1 FWPTTIDPVAWQ
13 APKAPPLTGQFA
25 PNAKLSAVE
34 HLATGEGIGP
44 EDIAIDE
51 AGNLYAGYED
61 GRIIRFDGKG
71 ENPVELANTGG
82 RPLGLDFD
90 PQGNLIIADGYK
102 GLLSLSLQPDTRG
115 ELELLTNESNGRPFK
130 FTDDVDVASDGKIYF
145 TDASSKF
152 GPKNKAVDDIL
163 EHGGHGR
170 LLRYDPVGKSTSTL
184 LNDLQFANG
193 VALSANEDF
202 VLVAETGS
210 YQVSRYWLK
219 GEKVDQTEIFIDNL
233 PGIPDGISGN
243 GDGTFWLALYSPRN
257 ALLDFLSPY
266 PFIRK
271 MTMRLPQFVQPKPEP
286 YAFVLGLD
294 EDGNVTHNLQH
305 AGADSFHPITSAEQ
319 HNEFLYLGSLTENRF
334 ARYKLTDAETE
345 TETET

>member
-1 FWPTTIDPVAWQ
+1 M
-13 APKAPPLTGQFA
+13 
-25 PNAKLSAVE
+25 
-34 HLATGEGIGP
+34 
-44 EDIAIDE
+44 
-51 AGNLYAGYED
+51 
-61 GRIIRFDGKG
+61 
-71 ENPVELANTGG
+71 
-82 RPLGLDFD
+82 
-90 PQGNLIIADGYK
+90 
-102 GLLSLSLQPDTRG
+102 
-115 ELELLTNESNGRPFK
+115 
-130 FTDDVDVASDGKIYF
+130 DVASDGKIYF

-271 MTMRLPQFVQPKPEP
+271 MTLRLPQFVQPKPAP

-334 ARYKLTDAETE
+334 ARYALTETQAQTE
-345 TETET
+345 TEDENTQE